1 MSSPRYYW
9 WGYVKAMIRK
19 YTADDDDLFGVAL
32 REHIAVAEA
41 ITQTNAYPDGEE
53 RLSLISLVFW
63 QRTHTLEG
71 ASMAVNVSERTG
83 RRWHTDF
90 IKLVAEK
97 YGLLE

>member
-1 MSSPRYYW
+1 MSNPRYYW

-19 YTADDDDLFGVAL
+19 YETNDDALFGVAL

-41 ITQTNAYPDGEE
+41 IAQTSDFPDGQE
-53 RLSLISLVFW
+53 RLTLISLVFW
-63 QRTHTLEG
+63 ERTHTLEG
-71 ASMAVNVSERTG
+71 AAMAVNVSARTA

-90 IKLVAEK
+90 IKLVAKK

>member
-19 YTADDDDLFGVAL
+19 YKADDGDLFGVAL
-32 REHIAVAEA
+32 REHIAVEA
-41 ITQTNAYPDGEE
+41 AIEQTNAYPDGRE
-53 RLSLISLVFW
+53 RLTLVSLVFW
-63 QRTHTLEG
+63 KRTHTLEG
-71 ASMAVNVSERTG
+71 AAMAVNVSDRTA

-90 IKLVAEK
+90 IRLVAKE

>member
-19 YTADDDDLFGVAL
+19 YKAGDEDLFGVAL

-41 ITQTNAYPDGEE
+41 ITQTNAYPDGKE

-63 QRTHTLEG
+63 KRTHTLEG
-71 ASMAVNVSERTG
+71 AAMAVNVSERTG